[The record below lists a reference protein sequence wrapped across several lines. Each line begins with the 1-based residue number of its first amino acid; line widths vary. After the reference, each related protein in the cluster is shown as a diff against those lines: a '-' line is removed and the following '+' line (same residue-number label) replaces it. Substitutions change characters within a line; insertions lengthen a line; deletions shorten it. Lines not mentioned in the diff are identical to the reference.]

1 MSFNLCTYIWSHP
14 SICIYLSCF
23 LGIFLHRHFSFY
35 CIVRF
40 SIVLSSLLLSHWTYL
55 SILVM
60 TFYAQSND
68 IIAQDGLFFQTED
81 TLSLFHPNFNKMQ
94 YVNNSNFTILFYFS
108 MEYNKSTAT
117 PFHVCLSY
125 HMLLCRVWS
134 ATSRFPCTSST
145 SSGAIQRSGT
155 NIWSDVT

>member
-1 MSFNLCTYIWSHP
+1 
-14 SICIYLSCF
+14 
-23 LGIFLHRHFSFY
+23 
-35 CIVRF
+35 
-40 SIVLSSLLLSHWTYL
+40 
-55 SILVM
+55 M

-68 IIAQDGLFFQTED
+68 IIVQDGFFFQTED

-125 HMLLCRVWS
+125 HMLLCRV
-134 ATSRFPCTSST
+134 
-145 SSGAIQRSGT
+145 
-155 NIWSDVT
+155 